1 MCIQVPSTETGNALP
16 HRLDFEWKTDNNT
29 MDCGVVVMR
38 HMDTWFGITIEK
50 WDSGFLLDHT
60 TKKACL
66 THLRK
71 KYAVQLITSKVNK
84 HRKRIMAEA
93 VQHGKASGIGCN

>member
-1 MCIQVPSTETGNALP
+1 
-16 HRLDFEWKTDNNT
+16 

-38 HMDTWFGITIEK
+38 HMETWFGITVEK
-50 WDSGFLLDHT
+50 WNNGFLLDHT
-60 TKKACL
+60 TKKAFL

-71 KYAVQLITSKVNK
+71 KYVVQLITSKVNK
-84 HRKRIMAEA
+84 HRKRIMAEE